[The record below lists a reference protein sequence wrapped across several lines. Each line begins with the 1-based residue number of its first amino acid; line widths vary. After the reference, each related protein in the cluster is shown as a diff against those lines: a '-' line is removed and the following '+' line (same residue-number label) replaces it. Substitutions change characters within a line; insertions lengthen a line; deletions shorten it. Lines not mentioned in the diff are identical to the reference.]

1 MTKLA
6 SKAFTGWHMTAILV
20 SFFGVVM
27 AVNFTMAYFAT
38 STFGGIQVQ
47 NSYVASQ
54 KFNGWLAEAERANA
68 LGWQADAELEE
79 SGRVRVRA
87 IGPGTAA
94 LLVATARHPVGR
106 QPDKA
111 LTFTREADGSYLS
124 RETLAPARWITRLEL
139 SEGASVWR
147 REVRL

>member
-1 MTKLA
+1 MTKLRT
-6 SKAFTGWHMTAILV
+6 KAITGWHMTAILV

-54 KFNGWLAEAERANA
+54 KFNGWLARAERANA
-68 LGWQADAELEE
+68 LGWQAAASLED
-79 SGRVRVRA
+79 SGRVRVIA
-87 IGPGTAA
+87 SGPGARA
-94 LLVATARHPVGR
+94 RLAATARHPVGR
-106 QPDKA
+106 MPDMA
-111 LTFTREADGSYLS
+111 LTFSLQPDGSYLS
-124 RETLAPARWITRLEL
+124 REILAPARWILRLEL
-139 SEGASVWR
+139 SEDASVWR